1 MPPLGPRDLANSSAA
16 ADEPLERLAGQ
27 VDLGRVAGVGHRVV
41 HGGPRYFRAE
51 IVDPELVAELKR
63 ISPLDPDHLPSEI
76 ALIEACA
83 RRLPRTPQV
92 ACFDTAFHHDM
103 PRVASIVPIPRR
115 YEAAGVRRYGFHG
128 LSYQYLLEELRR
140 RAGETVASG
149 RVILAHLG
157 AGASL
162 AAVSQG
168 QSIDTSMGFTPT
180 SGIPMATRSGD
191 VDPSLVNFL
200 AAHEQMT
207 AEAFDDLVNHHSGLL
222 GVSETSGDMRDLLAA
237 EGTDPR
243 AADAVALFCY
253 QVKKWIGAYA
263 AALGGLDALVFAA
276 GIGERS
282 AVVRQ
287 RICSGLEFLGVTLDP
302 AQRGQRGRDIKGWEH
317 RGRARDPYRRTTD
330 DRACHATSAQQRSG
344 EKLIQNQDVNVRR
357 NLPSRS
363 ANQNATLVEVESY
376 GTRHRIIPPRP

>member
-1 MPPLGPRDLANSSAA
+1 MPPLDPRDLAKSSAA

-27 VDLGRVAGVGHRVV
+27 VDLGRVAGIGHRVV

-51 IVDPELVAELKR
+51 LVKPELVAELKR

-103 PRVASIVPIPRR
+103 PRVASIVPIPRDMKR
-115 YEAAGVRRYGFHG
+115 PVSDAMAFTGCLTSICSKSSRAP
-128 LSYQYLLEELRR
+128 
-140 RAGETVASG
+140 AGEAVAHG
-149 RVILAHLG
+149 RVILADLG
-157 AGASL
+157 AGPAWRPCRKARASTPAWASL
-162 AAVSQG
+162 PRR
-168 QSIDTSMGFTPT
+168 GFPWR
-180 SGIPMATRSGD
+180 PASGD

-200 AAHEQMT
+200 SAHEQMT
-207 AEAFDDLVNHHSGLL
+207 AETFDDLVNHRSGLL

-237 EGTDPR
+237 EATDPR
-243 AADAVALFCY
+243 AAEAVALFCY

-282 AVVRQ
+282 AVVRE

-302 AQRGQRGRDIKGWEH
+302 TRNAASAAVISKEGSTVGVHVIPTDEQLMIA
-317 RGRARDPYRRTTD
+317 RAT
-330 DRACHATSAQQRSG
+330 QQVLS
-344 EKLIQNQDVNVRR
+344 K
-357 NLPSRS
+357 
-363 ANQNATLVEVESY
+363 AAAES
-376 GTRHRIIPPRP
+376 